1 MRDLP
6 QSDAN
11 HPVGGVAVFLGD
23 IQLGFV
29 IQRPRGFEA
38 VTLRG
43 DMGRFATPVAAAHA
57 LIALAAPTSG
67 EENS

>member
-1 MRDLP
+1 MQDPSQIASNRPLAGIAVYVGDL
-6 QSDAN
+6 
-11 HPVGGVAVFLGD
+11 H
-23 IQLGFV
+23 LGFV

-43 DMGRFATPVAAAHA
+43 DMGRFATPAAAARA

-67 EENS
+67 EHE